1 MKKLGISVEVEGGR
15 IGDFGEQEISD
26 MFENEVVSVGELEE
40 AFNVFDENKDG
51 YIDAEELRRV
61 LCCLGSEKD
70 IVQCQKMINVVDQN
84 GDELIDLNEFFM
96 LMEQSFG

>member
-1 MKKLGISVEVEGGR
+1 MEKLGISVELDDETE
-15 IGDFGEQEISD
+15 DFGEREITHI
-26 MFENEVVSVGELEE
+26 FENEVNMAEVVE

-51 YIDAEELRRV
+51 YIDAAELRRV
-61 LCCLGSEKD
+61 LCSLGLEKD
-70 IVQCQKMINVVDQN
+70 LEQCQKMINAVDQN